1 VSLEL
6 VSLFIAL
13 VSLMLLIRRIREAR
27 REESAYR

>member
-1 VSLEL
+1 

-27 REESAYR
+27 REESAYRQ